1 MVVDAARIKRLVRRR
16 IDGHRH
22 QQPRGVWR
30 RLHVQHPQGLQN
42 DIAAVGK
49 HFLESLGHLV
59 TELQSLA
66 IRPLLRSAVQVP
78 VCRHDPRSGM
88 GITARRQGSVR
99 HRAGPWSFER

>member
-1 MVVDAARIKRLVRRR
+1 MVMDAAGIKHRLRWR

-42 DIAAVGK
+42 DVAALGK
-49 HFLESLGHLV
+49 HFLESLGYLV

-78 VCRHDPRSGM
+78 VSRHDPRSGM
-88 GITARRQGSVR
+88 RIQPVVRARFG
-99 HRAGPWSFER
+99 A

>member
-1 MVVDAARIKRLVRRR
+1 MVVDAAGIERLVGWR

-30 RLHVQHPQGLQN
+30 RLHVQYSQGLQN
-42 DIAAVGK
+42 AIAAVGK

-66 IRPLLRSAVQVP
+66 IRPLLRSAVQV
-78 VCRHDPRSGM
+78 
-88 GITARRQGSVR
+88 SVSR
-99 HRAGPWSFER
+99 P